1 MILRITELQ
10 VVGPHLLRLA
20 FNDRTRKVVDV
31 FPLLEGHVFEPLK
44 DPAFFARVMLDP
56 VTGTA
61 VWPNEADLA
70 PEALHKLSD
79 IGDRNPASWV

>member
-20 FNDRTRKVVDV
+20 FNDHTRKVVDV
-31 FPLLEGHVFEPLK
+31 FPLLEGPVFEPLK
-44 DPAFFARVMLDP
+44 DPDFFARVTLDP
-56 VTGTA
+56 ATGTA

-70 PEALHKLSD
+70 PEALRDLAAVEETS
-79 IGDRNPASWV
+79 AA

>member
-20 FNDRTRKVVDV
+20 FNDSTRKVVDV
-31 FPLLEGHVFEPLK
+31 FPLLEGPVFEPLK
-44 DPAFFARVMLDP
+44 DPAFFARATLDP
-56 VTGTA
+56 IAGTA

-70 PEALHKLSD
+70 PEALRDLAAVGETS
-79 IGDRNPASWV
+79 AA